1 MTDNEILRAI
11 IAHAD
16 DIGLVKRA
24 AHELSRAAHTP
35 ETLWRIYRLAL
46 SLPSAYPDEVRAAM
60 EAYDVRMQ
68 SAHPNNKTVTVRFR
82 CTEGEKSALELF
94 ASREGKTLSE
104 FIRSRCFTGQ

>member
-68 SAHPNNKTVTVRFR
+68 SARPNKTVTVRFR
-82 CTEGEKSALELF
+82 CTECEKSALELF
-94 ASREGKTLSE
+94 ASRKGKTLSE
-104 FIRSRCFTGQ
+104 FIRSRCFEGQ

>member
-24 AHELSRAAHTP
+24 AHELSRSNHTP
-35 ETLWRIYRLAL
+35 DTLCRIYRLAL

-82 CTEGEKSALELF
+82 CTENEKIALELF

-104 FIRSRCFTGQ
+104 FIRSRCFEG